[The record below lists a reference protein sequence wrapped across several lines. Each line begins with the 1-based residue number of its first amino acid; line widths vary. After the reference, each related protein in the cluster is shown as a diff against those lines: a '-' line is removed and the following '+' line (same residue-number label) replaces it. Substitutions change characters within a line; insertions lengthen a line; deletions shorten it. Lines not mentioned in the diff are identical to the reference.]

1 MLERTY
7 IIPLRRE
14 WLKTQ
19 KYKRAKKAVTGVKD
33 FLMRHMRVELEMV
46 KLGPKLNEEIWKH
59 GMKNPPSRVKVT
71 VVKDDK
77 NLVTAELFGFEMPKK
92 KEEKKKKE
100 ERTGIAGKLAEK
112 LAGKAK
118 PAKAEEKKE
127 EPKKPA
133 ETKKEEN
140 VIDKAKKGPL
150 IGAREIIAEKGMLTG
165 KPVVKP
171 AEKKPAAKPA
181 EKKV

>member
-1 MLERTY
+1 MATLERIY

-14 WLKTQ
+14 WLKAQ
-19 KYKRAKKAVTGVKD
+19 KYKRAKKAIRGVKD

-59 GMKNPPSRVKVT
+59 GMKNPPSRVKVN

-100 ERTGIAGKLAEK
+100 ERTGIAAKLAEK

-118 PAKAEEKKE
+118 PAKAEEKKIE
-127 EPKKPA
+127 EK
-133 ETKKEEN
+133 
-140 VIDKAKKGPL
+140 
-150 IGAREIIAEKGMLTG
+150 
-165 KPVVKP
+165 KP
-171 AEKKPAAKPA
+171 AEKKPVATKPAAVAKPA
-181 EKKV
+181 AQK

>member
-133 ETKKEEN
+133 ETKKPE
-140 VIDKAKKGPL
+140 A
-150 IGAREIIAEKGMLTG
+150 
-165 KPVVKP
+165 KP
-171 AEKKPAAKPA
+171 APAVKLGSSQASSESKRAVLPAAAKQTAIPAAKPV

>member
-1 MLERTY
+1 MANLERVY

-14 WLKTQ
+14 WLKAQ
-19 KYKRAKKAVTGVKD
+19 KYKRAKKAVRGVKD
-33 FLMRHMRVELEMV
+33 FLMRHMRAELEMV

-59 GMKNPPSRVKVT
+59 GMKNPPSRIKVN

-92 KEEKKKKE
+92 LEQKPKKE

-112 LAGKAK
+112 LAGKEK
-118 PAKAEEKKE
+118 PAKAEEKKVE
-127 EPKKPA
+127 
-133 ETKKEEN
+133 
-140 VIDKAKKGPL
+140 
-150 IGAREIIAEKGMLTG
+150 
-165 KPVVKP
+165 
-171 AEKKPAAKPA
+171 EKKPVEKKPVAAKPTTAAKPAPAAKPAVAKPAVTAKPA